1 MSRFKWGG
9 AKENKD
15 YYADETVRRMI
26 TTHRTQL
33 ATLAQYMHNDIIVA
47 GDTPEEEQMKMD
59 LTEKIIAL
67 LEKWYSEFP
76 SDVVVYDTMR
86 DGTVEVAKMYKMLHS
101 LQKEKE
107 GTRYFLGQ
115 ETLDLL
121 ENRSIELAA
130 AVVKNEYEHMI
141 WNNSR
146 KPRERSRQLEEHRKR
161 ILMDGVHI
169 MLSDIDEE
177 AAKKYFDTYVGYPL
191 EEVYNE
197 LVKQDNRKVVK

>member
-1 MSRFKWGG
+1 M
-9 AKENKD
+9 
-15 YYADETVRRMI
+15 
-26 TTHRTQL
+26 
-33 ATLAQYMHNDIIVA
+33 
-47 GDTPEEEQMKMD
+47 
-59 LTEKIIAL
+59 
-67 LEKWYSEFP
+67 
-76 SDVVVYDTMR
+76 
-86 DGTVEVAKMYKMLHS
+86 
-101 LQKEKE
+101 
-107 GTRYFLGQ
+107 
-115 ETLDLL
+115 
-121 ENRSIELAA
+121 RSIEIAA